1 MTTLFKIA
9 VAPLTNITGPLY
21 HLARGDRPKVD
32 CLQQLIFASFRTA
45 TAAALFFMI
54 IPFNR
59 IFGHKDN
66 LAGSFAFAAQ
76 WVVYPYAAALF
87 NAYMNG
93 GHLLVMKGVDLVFKQ
108 RLTLTRNDVGGF
120 ARAFAFCY
128 LANLLNRSNS
138 FLNKLYEIWSVQ
150 LAHKIAGR
158 SREDAIERRAFDSER
173 SREFAADQQRPFG

>member
-21 HLARGDRPKVD
+21 HLARGDRRKED

-66 LAGSFAFAAQ
+66 LAGSFVFAAQ
-76 WVVYPYAAALF
+76 WMVYPYAAALF

-93 GHLLVMKGVDLVFKQ
+93 GHLLVMKGVDLIFKQ

-128 LANLLNRSNS
+128 LANLLNRSNAS
-138 FLNKLYEIWSVQ
+138 VDILYLHWSHQ
-150 LAHKIAGR
+150 LAHWLTGPNAKR
-158 SREDAIERRAFDSER
+158 SSLGPLDK
-173 SREFAADQQRPFG
+173 